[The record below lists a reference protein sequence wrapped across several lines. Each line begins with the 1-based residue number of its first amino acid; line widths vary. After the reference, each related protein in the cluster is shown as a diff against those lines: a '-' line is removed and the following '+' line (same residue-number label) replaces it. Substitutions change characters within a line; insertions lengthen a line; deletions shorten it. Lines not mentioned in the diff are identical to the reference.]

1 MSDTRACPICGNEN
15 WDGRRCLNC
24 GYAPTVKQANTVKV
38 RYVTKGGEVLY
49 TRFTNEYGYSFD
61 KFFLDRMQHEGG
73 FFHYKGG
80 RISADAL
87 LRIEVVEE

>member
-1 MSDTRACPICGNEN
+1 MSELKACPICGNEN
-15 WDGRRCLNC
+15 WDDERCLNC

-61 KFFLDRMQHEGG
+61 RFFLDRIQHEGG
-73 FFHYKGG
+73 FFPYKGG

>member
-1 MSDTRACPICGNEN
+1 MSNARACPICGNEN
-15 WDGRRCLNC
+15 WDGARCLNC
-24 GYAPTVKQANTVKV
+24 GHEGTMANANITKV
-38 RYVTKGGEVLY
+38 RYVTKSGEVLY

-61 KFFLDRMQHEGG
+61 RFFLDRIQHEGG
-73 FFHYKGG
+73 FFPYKGG

>member
-1 MSDTRACPICGNEN
+1 MIE
-15 WDGRRCLNC
+15 
-24 GYAPTVKQANTVKV
+24 QANTVKV

-73 FFHYKGG
+73 FFPYKGG

-87 LRIEVVEE
+87 ARIEVVEK